1 MYRGLNKINYF
12 FFEFNILKYVSF
24 IKTNVRLFSTRKI
37 KKLIKKNIFCLWITG
52 ISGAGK
58 TTLANNTKEHLTSL
72 GYNVVVLDGDDVR
85 STINS
90 DLSFNMKGRDENI
103 RRIAQLAKLLA
114 KQNIVSIV
122 SVISPM
128 ESQRKLAHKVFEKN
142 LHLIY
147 LKASIERC
155 IQNDNKGLYK
165 KARENTIK
173 NFTGITSPYE
183 EPTNPNLEINTDT
196 NDAEKAAKILYEYI
210 EKMTKS

>member
-1 MYRGLNKINYF
+1 M
-12 FFEFNILKYVSF
+12 
-24 IKTNVRLFSTRKI
+24 
-37 KKLIKKNIFCLWITG
+37 KKNIFCLWITG

-58 TTLANNTKEHLTSL
+58 TTLANNTKEHLISF

-90 DLSFNMKGRDENI
+90 DLSFNMKDRDENI

-128 ESQRKLAHKVFEKN
+128 ESQRKLAHKIFGEN
-142 LHLIY
+142 FHLIY

-165 KARENTIK
+165 KAGENTIK

-183 EPTNPNLEINTDT
+183 EPLNPNLEINTDT
-196 NDAEKAAKILYEYI
+196 NDAEKAAKILYGYI